1 MLRYQNSMLKQWL
14 LCLGGNVGGMINPA
28 EIGCFHRIREGG
40 GTVSYLSFSGRCPS
54 DILMPF
60 QGAELV

>member
-40 GTVSYLSFSGRCPS
+40 GTVSYHR
-54 DILMPF
+54 M
-60 QGAELV
+60 AVA